1 MSEKISGEKV
11 PHEVIAVCAMNAV
24 RQTEG
29 VFDMA
34 AGLSESLSKNILGR
48 DPLTKG
54 IRISEEKDGLVID
67 VYVNVCYNTK
77 IPIVAWDI
85 QENVKR
91 KVEEITEMPIHRVNI
106 HVQGVGFD
114 TSDTREEQK

>member
-1 MSEKISGEKV
+1 MSEKNGGDKI
-11 PHEVIAVCAMNAV
+11 PAEVIAVCAMNAV
-24 RQTEG
+24 LQTEG

-34 AGLSESLSKNILGR
+34 AGFTQNLSKNILGR

-54 IRISEEKDGLVID
+54 IRVSEEKEGLVID
-67 VYVNVCYNTK
+67 VFVNVRYNTK

-91 KVEEITEMPIHRVNI
+91 KVEEVTEMPIHRVNI

-114 TSDTREEQK
+114 TKEPQEEQT

>member
-1 MSEKISGEKV
+1 LSEKSSAEKV
-11 PHEVIAVCAMNAV
+11 PNEVIAVCAMNAV
-24 RQTEG
+24 RQTDG
-29 VFDMA
+29 VSDMA

-48 DPLTKG
+48 DPLAKG

-67 VYVNVCYNTK
+67 VFVNVRYNTK

-91 KVEEITEMPIHRVNI
+91 KVEEITEMPIQRVNI

-114 TSDTREEQK
+114 TSDTREEQT